1 MASGWPA
8 GRRVLNTTTS
18 GSACVND
25 TVFQY
30 LNSHL
35 PFGGV
40 GNSGVGA
47 YHGRA
52 SFDEFSQQYRL
63 EEELDTQEIRY
74 CLDIVDNERTKWNI
88 QKDMCV

>member
-1 MASGWPA
+1 M
-8 GRRVLNTTTS
+8 
-18 GSACVND
+18 ND

-52 SFDEFSQQYRL
+52 SFAEFSHAKSVRQQ
-63 EEELDTQEIRY
+63 
-74 CLDIVDNERTKWNI
+74 
-88 QKDMCV
+88 

>member
-1 MASGWPA
+1 M
-8 GRRVLNTTTS
+8 
-18 GSACVND
+18 ND

-52 SFDEFSQQYRL
+52 SFDEFSHAKSVRQQQTSSGQPPRRRRRRR
-63 EEELDTQEIRY
+63 QQQRA
-74 CLDIVDNERTKWNI
+74 
-88 QKDMCV
+88 